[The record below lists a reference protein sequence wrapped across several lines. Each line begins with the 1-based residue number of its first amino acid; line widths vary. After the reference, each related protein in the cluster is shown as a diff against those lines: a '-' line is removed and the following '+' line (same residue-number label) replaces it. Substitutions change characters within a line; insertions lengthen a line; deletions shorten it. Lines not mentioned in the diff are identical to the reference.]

1 MEFRRDSILWP
12 KKIEAKS
19 QFQHVLHTNE
29 HAYVHVADVRVASAA
44 NKTKSERLLQHKMSD
59 DSDLEST
66 PAKGG
71 GKAKAGNAA
80 GSSKR
85 GHSNITPA
93 MRDAMLEWLA
103 MDRDGQKDGQ
113 SMQNWRSIYGGAAKG
128 RSMNDDAEDVHAKGN
143 YKRLADFVN
152 TKCKI
157 KSDKLKA
164 WDEELAEKRWQAM
177 KKSYRK
183 ACKNTAPI
191 NTAYATEDEFKTA
204 LAEYKEKQEKEC
216 PGFSKL
222 HAMLAGHPATHPFEP
237 HDSMA
242 MPRDKQE
249 DGRDDA
255 QMLPTSN
262 TLGIKRRA
270 KGSVTKQKKEKK
282 EFHLRK
288 PGTETATA
296 KRMSLHQM
304 FIESQNKQTAIEK
317 QKLLVDAIG
326 KLAQA
331 GIKPA
336 DMPAYLTLMQLSPS
350 PTKLSANTSPRSIT
364 AGSGSQA
371 PIAID
376 SSGSEEESDKS
387 NSASDSASD
396 EDQ

>member
-1 MEFRRDSILWP
+1 LWP

-29 HAYVHVADVRVASAA
+29 HAYMSLTCASHLRQTKQKVNVYCSTRCQTTAIWNQPQQKAGAKRKLATQPAAA
-44 NKTKSERLLQHKMSD
+44 NADT
-59 DSDLEST
+59 
-66 PAKGG
+66 A
-71 GKAKAGNAA
+71 
-80 GSSKR
+80 
-85 GHSNITPA
+85 TPA

-350 PTKLSANTSPRSIT
+350 PTKLSANASPRSIT

-371 PIAID
+371 PIAVD

-387 NSASDSASD
+387 MSASDSASD